1 MRATG
6 RFWND
11 VWSFLQID
19 VDHLC
24 SDTRRCR
31 WGQYRDINRT
41 ILQVNVRLKTWG
53 SRAFLGQKQYIFLSK
68 ITFSSKGTS
77 QVTIDDDMKRAG
89 WDIFPNE
96 QCNLYTSSFTYSK
109 SQRISQMEITDKKWT
124 DELAKF
130 LPVNQVIWA
139 PPNVP
144 TAGLRE
150 SMVGSDIEV
159 NGTDES
165 EYWWNCNIML
175 AMEITWLNGVIKIL
189 GFIGT
194 VFCTVY
200 LASIALSASR
210 NLERATRLLRS
221 EIRCSSSS
229 RSLLYLTVSLTWAT
243 CMSWTIVKSTY
254 RENEKL
260 KAGLSQSPRE
270 AFLIHW
276 YLQVMSFTLPNVI
289 RAAHSELFGQLNL
302 LIIKLKMSLKCPL
315 TASQIWSDPRNI
327 YFPICTT
334 QTPIDR

>member
-1 MRATG
+1 
-6 RFWND
+6 
-11 VWSFLQID
+11 
-19 VDHLC
+19 
-24 SDTRRCR
+24 
-31 WGQYRDINRT
+31 
-41 ILQVNVRLKTWG
+41 
-53 SRAFLGQKQYIFLSK
+53 
-68 ITFSSKGTS
+68 
-77 QVTIDDDMKRAG
+77 
-89 WDIFPNE
+89 
-96 QCNLYTSSFTYSK
+96 
-109 SQRISQMEITDKKWT
+109 MEI
-124 DELAKF
+124 A
-130 LPVNQVIWA
+130 
-139 PPNVP
+139 
-144 TAGLRE
+144 
-150 SMVGSDIEV
+150 
-159 NGTDES
+159 
-165 EYWWNCNIML
+165 
-175 AMEITWLNGVIKIL
+175 WLNGVIKIL

-200 LASIALSASR
+200 LALITLSASR

-221 EIRCSSSS
+221 EMRCSSSS
-229 RSLLYLTVSLTWAT
+229 RSRLFLTVSLTWAT

-276 YLQVMSFTLPNVI
+276 YLQVTSFTLPNLI

>member
-24 SDTRRCR
+24 SDTRWCQ
-31 WGQYRDINRT
+31 WGQYREINRT

-77 QVTIDDDMKRAG
+77 QVTIDDDMKRAD

-109 SQRISQMEITDKKWT
+109 SQRISQMEITDKKCT
-124 DELAKF
+124 NELAKF

-139 PPNVP
+139 LPNVP

-150 SMVGSDIEV
+150 SMVGGDIEV

-165 EYWWNCNIML
+165 E
-175 AMEITWLNGVIKIL
+175 
-189 GFIGT
+189 
-194 VFCTVY
+194 
-200 LASIALSASR
+200 
-210 NLERATRLLRS
+210 
-221 EIRCSSSS
+221 
-229 RSLLYLTVSLTWAT
+229 
-243 CMSWTIVKSTY
+243 
-254 RENEKL
+254 
-260 KAGLSQSPRE
+260 
-270 AFLIHW
+270 
-276 YLQVMSFTLPNVI
+276 
-289 RAAHSELFGQLNL
+289 
-302 LIIKLKMSLKCPL
+302 
-315 TASQIWSDPRNI
+315 
-327 YFPICTT
+327 
-334 QTPIDR
+334 